1 MFKGKVK
8 SNSIVI
14 LKIKKLNEP
23 EAGYEYSYSISSA
36 PPFWIIMTSFGCHYF
51 IYNHRNP
58 SGFCILE
65 QIRPIVS

>member
-14 LKIKKLNEP
+14 LKNKKLNEP

-36 PPFWIIMTSFGCHYF
+36 PPF
-51 IYNHRNP
+51 
-58 SGFCILE
+58 
-65 QIRPIVS
+65 